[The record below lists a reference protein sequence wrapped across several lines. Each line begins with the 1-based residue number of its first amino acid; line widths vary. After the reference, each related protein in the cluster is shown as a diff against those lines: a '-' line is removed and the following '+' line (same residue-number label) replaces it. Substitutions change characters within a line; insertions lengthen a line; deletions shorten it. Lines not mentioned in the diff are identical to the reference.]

1 MKSLY
6 IFCFVTGMAISASA
20 GTTDLPGVANFHQVD
35 RNLYR
40 GAQPSDEGLKNL
52 AALGVKTIIDLRHG
66 TDHADTEQQEAER
79 LGLRYINVP
88 MEGLTP
94 PTDKQIADL
103 MAIFNAADQGPVFV
117 HCREGKD
124 RTGAV
129 IACYRIAHDH
139 WANDKA
145 LEEARSYGLHA
156 TQHPR
161 QNYIMH
167 FNSSDTGLSQTG
179 LSQTGLTQT
188 SVESSTG
195 ASAQPLPVA

>member
-1 MKSLY
+1 MKTLY
-6 IFCFVTGMAISASA
+6 LICFVGGLASA
-20 GTTDLPGVANFHQVD
+20 APAPGVTVDLAELVGVANFHQVD

-52 AALGVKTIIDLRHG
+52 AALGVKTIVDLRHG
-66 TDHADTEQQEAER
+66 KDHADTEQQEAER
-79 LGLRYINVP
+79 LGLHYINVP
-88 MEGLTP
+88 MEGLTAP
-94 PTDKQIADL
+94 SDEEIAGLLAL
-103 MAIFNAADQGPVFV
+103 MNTADQGPVFV

-139 WANDKA
+139 WTNDKA
-145 LEEARSYGLHA
+145 LDEARSFGLHS

-161 QNYIMH
+161 QNYILH
-167 FNSSDTGLSQTG
+167 FS
-179 LSQTGLTQT
+179 

-195 ASAQPLPVA
+195 APAHPLPVA